1 MLQRHLQSFLR
12 FLKPIIGIEIA
23 VMTGVLFCFALT
35 IQSLPVNA
43 ADTGFKEGSPALV
56 IISANWCAKCRDMP
70 QIASNVIQGMNQ
82 PNFRIVTL
90 DVDNSSTAA
99 VAKRYGIN
107 LQGNAVPQ
115 IYLFSQGKTKLLLD
129 ANSYE
134 LGNIDQASQSIQQ
147 QMKTP

>member
-1 MLQRHLQSFLR
+1 
-12 FLKPIIGIEIA
+12 
-23 VMTGVLFCFALT
+23 
-35 IQSLPVNA
+35 
-43 ADTGFKEGSPALV
+43 
-56 IISANWCAKCRDMP
+56 MP

-107 LQGNAVPQ
+107 LEGNAVPQ